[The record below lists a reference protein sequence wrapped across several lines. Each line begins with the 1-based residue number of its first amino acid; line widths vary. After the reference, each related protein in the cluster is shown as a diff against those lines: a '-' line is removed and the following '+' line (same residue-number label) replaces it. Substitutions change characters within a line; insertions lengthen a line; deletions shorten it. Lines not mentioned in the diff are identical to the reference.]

1 MKRSKIGLCVLIVFV
16 AFILMIVT
24 TGATSV
30 LRAQPT
36 NSTNTGSIPPTANQV
51 TTRSNDK
58 TFYLFTAEHDGLNE
72 TKLGIPA
79 DTYSPDVLLVNKG
92 DNITVHFYNLDTT
105 DRHTFTIG
113 APYNINEDLL
123 PLHNG
128 TIEFKANQE
137 GIFRFY
143 CTYHQPT
150 MAGQLAVQEPPTV
163 EKINSN
169 VPK

>member
-1 MKRSKIGLCVLIVFV
+1 
-16 AFILMIVT
+16 MIAT
-24 TGATSV
+24 TSATSI
-30 LRAQPT
+30 LRAQLT
-36 NSTNTGSIPPTANQV
+36 NSTNTGFAPSIANQV
-51 TTRSNDK
+51 TASSNNK

-79 DTYSPDVLLVNKG
+79 DTYSPDVLLANKG
-92 DNITVHFYNLDTT
+92 DNITIHFYNLDPT

-128 TIEFKANQE
+128 TIKFNANQE

-150 MAGQLAVQEPPTV
+150 MAGQLTVLEAPTV
-163 EKINSN
+163 ERISSTI
-169 VPK
+169 PK